1 MGWADTAAGWMQADE
16 RDGRAAHGVRGARVA
31 RRAASAIAVA
41 NAMGYAQSTAPAL
54 DGGNIGAAVCKPT
67 ASFAAGVE
75 LGAGAPSLR
84 PEHTGRPL
92 HPAEIRLKALFVDGL
107 EGDVDAYRLFLQE
120 LTRHLRGFLR
130 RRIPQLHEDVED
142 LVQEILLAV
151 HNARHTWR
159 SDEPLTAWVHA
170 IARYK
175 LMDFFRARARRES
188 LNDPLDDHTDL
199 FATADDEPAQARR
212 DIGKLLEQLP
222 DKQRLPIVHVKL
234 EGRSVLEAAQLTGL
248 SESAVKV
255 GIHRGL
261 KALAARIRGAQ

>member
-1 MGWADTAAGWMQADE
+1 MNWANRAAHWRQADE
-16 RDGRAAHGVRGARVA
+16 FGPQGGAAAAIAAPDGFGYAQPIAPEFDTDFQP
-31 RRAASAIAVA
+31 AASATTIHGAGKTAV
-41 NAMGYAQSTAPAL
+41 
-54 DGGNIGAAVCKPT
+54 
-67 ASFAAGVE
+67 
-75 LGAGAPSLR
+75 AGAPSHR
-84 PEHTGRPL
+84 RDTSGRTL
-92 HPAEIRLKALFVDGL
+92 YPAEIRLKALFVSGL
-107 EGDVDAYRLFLQE
+107 EGDADAYRTFLQE
-120 LTRHLRGFLR
+120 LTRHLRAYLR
-130 RRIPQLHEDVED
+130 RRIPQLHDDVED

-159 SDEPLTAWVHA
+159 PDEPLTAWVHA

-175 LMDFFRARARRES
+175 LMDFFRSRARRES

-199 FATADDEPAQARR
+199 FAQADDEPCEARR
-212 DIGKLLEQLP
+212 DIGKLLDQLP

-234 EGRSVLEAAQLTGL
+234 EGRSVVEAAKLTGL

>member
-1 MGWADTAAGWMQADE
+1 MQRAVPDPDNGFPRAVAAREAFGYAHAT
-16 RDGRAAHGVRGARVA
+16 GRESG
-31 RRAASAIAVA
+31 AAS
-41 NAMGYAQSTAPAL
+41 NA
-54 DGGNIGAAVCKPT
+54 CKL
-67 ASFAAGVE
+67 SE
-75 LGAGAPSLR
+75 SY
-84 PEHTGRPL
+84 
-92 HPAEIRLKALFVDGL
+92 PAEQRLDATPASTTTHGRDQRGHPLYPAEARLKALFIKGL
-107 EGDVDAYRLFLQE
+107 EGDSNAYRDFLQE
-120 LTRHLRGFLR
+120 LTRHLRGYLR
-130 RRIPQLHEDVED
+130 RRIPQLRDDAED

-175 LMDFFRARARRES
+175 LMDFFRSRARRDL
-188 LNDPLDDHTDL
+188 LNDPLDDHADL
-199 FATADDEPAQARR
+199 FAAPDDEPAQARR

-222 DKQRLPIVHVKL
+222 DKQRLPILHVKL
-234 EGRSVLEAAQLTGL
+234 EGLSVVETAQLTGL

>member
-1 MGWADTAAGWMQADE
+1 
-16 RDGRAAHGVRGARVA
+16 
-31 RRAASAIAVA
+31 
-41 NAMGYAQSTAPAL
+41 MGYAQSTLPML
-54 DGGNIGAAVCKPT
+54 GGGVVGAAACKPP
-67 ASFAAGVE
+67 ASFEAGAE
-75 LGAGAPSLR
+75 IGAGAPSRR

-107 EGDVDAYRLFLQE
+107 EGDADAYRLFLQA
-120 LTRHLRGFLR
+120 LTRHLRGYLR

-159 SDEPLTAWVHA
+159 PEEPLTAWVHA

-175 LMDFFRARARRES
+175 LMDFFRSRARRES

-199 FATADDEPAQARR
+199 FATPDDEPAQARR
-212 DIGKLLEQLP
+212 DVGKLLDQLP

-234 EGRSVLEAAQLTGL
+234 EGRSVVEAAQLTGL

-261 KALAARIRGAQ
+261 KELAARIRGAQ